1 MRNINILINEDHTVS
16 FENDY
21 AGLNKENLQ
30 GNIIFSFKNFVN
42 GQARAEIV
50 VDGED
55 GYILLDK
62 VGQTYTMPIKS
73 SLLKGDFILM
83 QLVIDQAQVNEEYPV
98 WKSECFTLKVGYSI
112 NATNEIP
119 DDYPSWVE
127 VLNGLISDTQTAI
140 TQAERL
146 NITSEQLTDGVKVVT
161 TDKNGNEYV
170 ATVQCDRYNNDY
182 QVLIFK
188 KDGNG
193 NFQQISSKKMQ
204 TTHGNSLTTKYDQE
218 TGKVEIYTT
227 KKYTDKDLDGV
238 GDKSVKHDTKKIS
251 RFELDLND
259 NNITDEEVID
269 INRKYTGSV
278 SIDSDND
285 LYATSTGYK
294 LRVSQG
300 DFTNQTTKYELQGA
314 EGLTHQ
320 SGCIHG
326 NMFYK
331 VMWDRKN
338 NKNYLFTYDLT
349 KKNADGK
356 VPYTSKIIDSGPK
369 REIQDIS
376 WDENLGLI
384 VSINNLYTK
393 ENGRSTEYIKV

>member
-30 GNIIFSFKNFVN
+30 GNIIFTFKNFVD

-161 TDKNGNEYV
+161 TDKNGNETTTIVPQGPQGEPGVPGAVKFVIVNELPTEDIQTDTIYLVPSDDPTTQDMYLEYMYINNAWELLGQKQIVVDLTDYV
-170 ATVQCDRYNNDY
+170 KNTDYATASKAGVIKSGYNGLQVDSTNGKTYCDTYTYANY
-182 QVLIFK
+182 
-188 KDGNG
+188 GNVE
-193 NFQQISSKKMQ
+193 NQRFISKG
-204 TTHGNSLTTKYDQE
+204 TLENVI
-218 TGKVEIYTT
+218 TGKGLVSNTNYASENTGGVVKTYQDACFMINSSGKPYTPAKTYVEYQSLGQSSFVSKGTLENVLNT
-227 KKYTDKDLDGV
+227 KI
-238 GDKSVKHDTKKIS
+238 GD
-251 RFELDLND
+251 
-259 NNITDEEVID
+259 
-269 INRKYTGSV
+269 
-278 SIDSDND
+278 IDSVLD
-285 LYATSTGYK
+285 A
-294 LRVSQG
+294 
-300 DFTNQTTKYELQGA
+300 
-314 EGLTHQ
+314 
-320 SGCIHG
+320 
-326 NMFYK
+326 
-331 VMWDRKN
+331 
-338 NKNYLFTYDLT
+338 
-349 KKNADGK
+349 
-356 VPYTSKIIDSGPK
+356 
-369 REIQDIS
+369 
-376 WDENLGLI
+376 
-384 VSINNLYTK
+384 ING
-393 ENGRSTEYIKV
+393 EVQ